1 MTQSSGNEAQA
12 SPFES
17 EGATPAQVSA
27 ASQTNG
33 QSPEAGKETKRS
45 ERATSN
51 VSKGSALKSG
61 KTRPSTHLDLPDL
74 SAQAAAEIVARTATL
89 GSRWNWLNWTYVP
102 SY

>member
-1 MTQSSGNEAQA
+1 MPQSSGNEAQD
-12 SPFES
+12 SPFEP
-17 EGATPAQVSA
+17 EAATPAQVST

-45 ERATSN
+45 EHATSN
-51 VSKGSALKSG
+51 VSNGSALKSG
-61 KTRPSTHLDLPDL
+61 KTRPNPHLDL
-74 SAQAAAEIVARTATL
+74 SAQAATEIVARTATL